1 MLSLWAESQNSGAV
15 EKLELVLWSLAFLVR
30 GQQALMLT
38 VNQVLHRSQPAAA
51 APQSGRKDRGKNPWM
66 RHYDLILTH
75 AVTKSFLR
83 TCLKE
88 VKECH
93 PIFMIPATIWHDFL
107 WDSLSHAAIIT
118 VVLWQGPKLSSGISF
133 CCCRWQTHQ
142 GISVRVMC
150 VPSIYTAMRGASAN
164 SWRWDE
170 DREPTELCDTSANL
184 PEFR

>member
-1 MLSLWAESQNSGAV
+1 MLSLRAELHNSGAV
-15 EKLELVLWSLAFLVR
+15 QELELVLWSLAFLVR

-51 APQSGRKDRGKNPWM
+51 PQSGREDRGKSQSMW
-66 RHYDLILTH
+66 HYDLILTH

-118 VVLWQGPKLSSGISF
+118 VVLWQGPKMSSGISS
-133 CCCRWQTHQ
+133 CCCRWQTDQ

-150 VPSIYTAMRGASAN
+150 VPSIYTVMRGASAN
-164 SWRWDE
+164 SWRWGE